1 MNAELQ
7 SLSAS
12 SPIDGK
18 YYQVAAPRSLGERL
32 VISAR
37 DRIYRDFIRQ
47 CHPADADTIL
57 DVGVSDV
64 INDAAN
70 VLERAYPHPDRIT
83 AAGLGA
89 AAEFR
94 AAFPRVSYRQIV
106 ANAAL
111 PFADKSFDVAVSNAV
126 LEHVGSHENQALFVK
141 ELTRVARKVFITVP
155 HRYFPV
161 EHHTAVPLLHYWD
174 ATFSV
179 ACRALKKTEWMDEA
193 NLIMMTRSSLA
204 ALGRPWPQAVVG
216 YTGLPLGPF
225 SSNLFLYINSKE

>member
-1 MNAELQ
+1 MSAELQ
-7 SLSAS
+7 SMGATA
-12 SPIDGK
+12 PIDGK

-32 VISAR
+32 VIGAR
-37 DRIYRDFIRQ
+37 DRIYADFIRL
-47 CHPADADTIL
+47 CRPAETDTVL

-94 AAFPRVSYRQIV
+94 AAFPRVTYRQIA

-111 PFADKSFDVAVSNAV
+111 PFADKTFDIATSNAV
-126 LEHVGSHENQALFVK
+126 LEHVGSRNNQSYFVK

-161 EHHTAVPLLHYWD
+161 EHHTAIPLLHYFD
-174 ATFSV
+174 ATFAA
-179 ACRALKKTEWMDEA
+179 ACAVLKKTEWTDEA
-193 NLIMMTRSSLA
+193 NLILMTQRGLA

-216 YTGLPLGPF
+216 HTGLPLGPF
-225 SSNLFLYINSKE
+225 SSNLFLYINSK